1 MKKIISM
8 LLCIVLAV
16 SLFSGFALADE
27 ASDYWPP
34 PENGWYDYFG
44 PIVYYR
50 DGKQCFGWVFD
61 DGNWYY
67 MYDGPTMG
75 NMPADYGPRETGARL
90 DNSFLLKNGR
100 VYYFGEDGKM
110 VTGTK
115 TINGKKLRFD
125 DSGYLQQ
132 GWVLLPRYDE
142 EITESGAT
150 ATIVSK
156 TYYYVFDSRVQTGW
170 CNVDGE
176 WYYMDPETS
185 IMVSDKHL
193 EINGKWYRFEKSGAM
208 YTGWEKQEDGT
219 WKYYKPNG
227 AMAVSEAVWVKN
239 KGYLFDEN
247 GIMLTGEQERNGNS
261 YLLSDS
267 GAMYTG
273 WKKTDDGQ
281 WIYYK
286 ADGAMAKDEWVMVK
300 NKWYLFDEN
309 GIMRTG
315 LLERYDHTYYFNDN
329 GSMAT
334 GWKKLD
340 GVWYYFRPAENDNGP
355 QGSMVKDSWV
365 LSGNKW
371 YYIGEDGTMVTGT
384 KEIYSDN
391 SRTYYVYYFNDSG
404 AMQTGW
410 HYVDSAWRFFRIA
423 SSDNGPQ
430 GSMAKSVWV
439 PAGDKWYYTDNYGA
453 MVLGWKDIGTKT
465 YYFSSEAA
473 NYGQMVT
480 GKQVID
486 GKEYTFGDN
495 GALVK

>member
-8 LLCIVLAV
+8 LLCIVLAA
-16 SLFSGFALADE
+16 SLFSGFALAD
-27 ASDYWPP
+27 PH
-34 PENGWYDYFG
+34 PENGWYFLNEKW
-44 PIVYYR
+44 YYYK
-50 DGKQCFGWVFD
+50 DGVKYRGWLQD
-61 DGNWYY
+61 DGEWYY
-67 MYDGPTMG
+67 FHHGDSERVNEVPYHDSS
-75 NMPADYGPRETGARL
+75 ALRD
-90 DNSFLLKNGR
+90 SFYVAENGR
-100 VYYFGEDGKM
+100 VYYFDSDCTM
-110 VTGTK
+110 VTGDK
-115 TINGKKLRFD
+115 EIDGKSYYFHP
-125 DSGYLQQ
+125 SGYL
-132 GWVLLPRYDE
+132 
-142 EITESGAT
+142 ESGWIS
-150 ATIVSK
+150 TIGVVDQVVFEEYSNFF
-156 TYYYVFDSRVQTGW
+156 YVWNGKIQTGW
-170 CNVDGE
+170 KEVDGV
-176 WYYMDPETS
+176 WYYLKPAMG
-185 IMVSDKHL
+185 IMASDEWVQVKT
-193 EINGKWYRFEKSGAM
+193 KW
-208 YTGWEKQEDGT
+208 
-219 WKYYKPNG
+219 
-227 AMAVSEAVWVKN
+227 
-239 KGYLFDEN
+239 YLFDEN
-247 GIMLTGEQERNGNS
+247 GIMLTGEQERNGKT
-261 YLLSDS
+261 YLLGDS

-273 WKKTDDGQ
+273 WKKTDDGN

-286 ADGAMAKDEWVMVK
+286 ADGVMAKDEWVMVK
-300 NKWYLFDEN
+300 TQWYLFDEN

-355 QGSMVKDSWV
+355 AGSMVKDSWV